1 MKCRIKCFL
10 RLQSTSRKASLKF
23 RWLPS
28 RRWCCYRRVERST
41 RRTSTTQRMMGDGL
55 DATLEKMMG
64 DGFNLSTTRAVQTGA
79 LGLCATR
86 TLQAKTKLLW
96 PARWVTTVRSTVSP
110 PSYECAKLYKGV
122 LSHVKRVLL
131 EGPQALLES
140 GGNVEITGR
149 SHEEQ
154 FATITKLI
162 PAGGHYSDF

>member
-1 MKCRIKCFL
+1 
-10 RLQSTSRKASLKF
+10 
-23 RWLPS
+23 
-28 RRWCCYRRVERST
+28 
-41 RRTSTTQRMMGDGL
+41 MGDGL

-96 PARWVTTVRSTVSP
+96 PAMGNDGSLTVSP